1 MLFDIEATLSNT
13 QGFRVW
19 KALDVQNKTAKRI
32 SIGEALEKWRQRC
45 ILYDG
50 VCKMWNIVK
59 LFQEKWCHNMP
70 RSNPSTKH
78 LGNLSSE
85 TTRDY
90 VRLRARRR
98 CWSGAFSCQPWSQPW
113 SMVRKV
119 KKVRKVREVKISTM
133 HRMMQRMMHRMHLF
147 GRSSN
152 TLPVSDDIQH
162 FEHPYCIH
170 IPTFTSFYIH
180 FKSISYIHF
189 TCCPWPSCFCWERGL
204 TSQVFVVQK

>member
-1 MLFDIEATLSNT
+1 MN
-13 QGFRVW
+13 
-19 KALDVQNKTAKRI
+19 
-32 SIGEALEKWRQRC
+32 
-45 ILYDG
+45 LYDG

-90 VRLRARRR
+90 ERLRETTSTWDYVPAG
-98 CWSGAFSCQPWSQPW
+98 GAGPEHFHVSHGQPW

-119 KKVRKVREVKISTM
+119 KKVRKVRKVKISRM
-133 HRMMQRMMHRMHLF
+133 HRMMHRMHLF

-170 IPTFTSFYIH
+170 IHTFTSFYIH
-180 FKSISYIHF
+180 FTSIY
-189 TCCPWPSCFCWERGL
+189 L
-204 TSQVFVVQK
+204 TSILHVVHDQAVFAGKEDWPHKCV